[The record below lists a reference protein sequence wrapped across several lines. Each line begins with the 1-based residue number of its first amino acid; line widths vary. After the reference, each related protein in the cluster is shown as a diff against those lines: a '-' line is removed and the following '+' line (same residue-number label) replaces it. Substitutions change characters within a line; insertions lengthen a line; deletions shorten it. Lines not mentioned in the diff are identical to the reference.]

1 MRSVRSA
8 FACTAL
14 IAVAIGSSFAA
25 CSSSGSKS
33 ASQQVCDARS
43 DFSDAV
49 SKVADDLRALNLGQ
63 ARDDA
68 DAVRSTFDKLAD
80 SFKQLTQEQRDRLQ
94 PQIDK
99 VKSDVSSFSDV
110 RSVDEIRSSLDST
123 QSDVKVVVDAIQS
136 DLKC

>member
-14 IAVAIGSSFAA
+14 IAVAIGPSVAARSSN
-25 CSSSGSKS
+25 SKN
-33 ASQQVCDARS
+33 ASDQVCDARS
-43 DFSDAV
+43 DFSNAV
-49 SKVADDLRALNLGQ
+49 SKVADDLRSLNLGQ
-63 ARDDA
+63 ARTDA
-68 DAVRSTFDKLAD
+68 DAVRSTFDKLVD
-80 SFKQLTQEQRDRLQ
+80 SLKQLTEEQRDQLQ

-110 RSVDEIRSSLDST
+110 GSVDEIRSMLDST
-123 QSDVKVVVDAIQS
+123 QSDVRAVVDAIQS

>member
-1 MRSVRSA
+1 MRSVRTA

-14 IAVAIGSSFAA
+14 IAVSVGSSVAA
-25 CSSSGSKS
+25 CSSSKSTS
-33 ASQQVCDARS
+33 ASEQVCADRS
-43 DFSDAV
+43 DFSNAV
-49 SKVADDLRALNLGQ
+49 SKVANDLRSLNIGQ
-63 ARDDA
+63 ARSDA

-110 RSVDEIRSSLDST
+110 RSV
-123 QSDVKVVVDAIQS
+123 
-136 DLKC
+136 

>member
-1 MRSVRSA
+1 
-8 FACTAL
+8 L
-14 IAVAIGSSFAA
+14 IAVAIGSSVAA

-123 QSDVKVVVDAIQS
+123 QSDVKTVVDAIQS